1 MNSQTYEQWLEEQK
15 NLNNNDLTLEEV
27 MAALNRQID
36 KYKLGKKIRKR
47 NF

>member
-27 MAALNRQID
+27 MAALNRQRD